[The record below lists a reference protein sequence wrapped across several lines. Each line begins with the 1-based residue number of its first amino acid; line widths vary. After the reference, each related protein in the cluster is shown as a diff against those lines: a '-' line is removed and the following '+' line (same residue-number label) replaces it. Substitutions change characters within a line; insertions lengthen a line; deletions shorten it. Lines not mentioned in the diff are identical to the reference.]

1 MEKELIAKKILER
14 LEVHGFQAYFV
25 GGFVR
30 DKLLNRE
37 VNDIDIATDAA
48 PAQVCEIFA
57 KTIPTGIKHGTVTVI
72 LSEIPYEV
80 TTFRSEGKYL
90 DHRRPSEVTYVETIE
105 EDLSR
110 RDFTI
115 NAIAMDLA
123 GKIIDPYA
131 GQAALQERIIAA
143 VGSPDERFS
152 EDPLRMLR
160 ALRFAAQLDF
170 FIADPT
176 WKSIIANGEQLQ
188 NIAIERVKQELDKIM
203 LSKNPERGI
212 RLLFESKLISFIKGL
227 SSTGLPALDYQEI
240 VKNIRQTDDVILR
253 WFSLFAQLETAERTT
268 VLKLLRFT
276 KVEVE
281 QFKKLTRVLDI
292 LQEGNSTVI
301 LKKALLT
308 AANLDYCLK
317 AITFLR
323 IIGDINQEEYQ
334 ELATNLHSLYRSLPA
349 RNITDLAID
358 GRELIEYFAVSGGPW
373 VRDVLE
379 ELLKRVI
386 FFDLPNEQKELLKYA
401 KFIKKEVEK

>member
-1 MEKELIAKKILER
+1 MEKELTAKKILER

-30 DKLLNRE
+30 DKLLSRE
-37 VNDIDIATDAA
+37 VNDIDIATDAD
-48 PAQVCEIFA
+48 PAQVSRLFA

-123 GKIIDPYA
+123 GKIIDPYT
-131 GQAALQERIIAA
+131 GQVALQERIIAA

-160 ALRFAAQLDF
+160 AIRFAAQLDF
-170 FIADPT
+170 FIAEPT
-176 WKSIIANGEQLQ
+176 WRSIIDNGEQLQ

-240 VKNIRQTDDVILR
+240 IMNIRRTDDVILR

-276 KVEVE
+276 KVEVQ

-301 LKKALLT
+301 LKKALL
-308 AANLDYCLK
+308 AANLDFCLK
-317 AITFLR
+317 AITFQL
-323 IIGDINQEEYQ
+323 INGGISQGEYQ
-334 ELATNLHSLYRSLPA
+334 ELATNLHTLDRSLPV
-349 RNITDLAID
+349 RSITDLAID

-373 VRDVLE
+373 VKEVLE

>member
-1 MEKELIAKKILER
+1 MEKELTAKKILER

-30 DKLLNRE
+30 DKLLSRE
-37 VNDIDIATDAA
+37 VNDIDIATDAD
-48 PAQVCEIFA
+48 PAQVSRLFA

-123 GKIIDPYA
+123 GKIIDPYT
-131 GQAALQERIIAA
+131 GQVALQERIIAA

-160 ALRFAAQLDF
+160 AIRFAAQLDF
-170 FIADPT
+170 FIAEPT
-176 WKSIIANGEQLQ
+176 WRSIIDNGEQLQ
-188 NIAIERVKQELDKIM
+188 NVAIERVKLELDKIM

-212 RLLFESKLISFIKGL
+212 QLLFESKLISFIKGL

-240 VKNIRQTDDVILR
+240 IMNIRRTDDVILR
-253 WFSLFAQLETAERTT
+253 WFSLLAQLEAAERSK

-292 LQEGNSTVI
+292 LQEGSSTVI
-301 LKKALLT
+301 LKKALL
-308 AANLDYCLK
+308 AANLDFCLK
-317 AITFLR
+317 AITFQL
-323 IIGDINQEEYQ
+323 INGGISQGEYQ
-334 ELATNLHSLYRSLPA
+334 ELATNLHTLDRSLPV
-349 RNITDLAID
+349 RSITDLAID

-373 VRDVLE
+373 VKEVLE

>member
-1 MEKELIAKKILER
+1 MEKELTAKKILER

-123 GKIIDPYA
+123 GKIIDPYT
-131 GQAALQERIIAA
+131 GQVALQERIIAA

-160 ALRFAAQLDF
+160 AIRFAAQLDF
-170 FIADPT
+170 FIAEPT
-176 WKSIIANGEQLQ
+176 WRSIIDNGEQLQ
-188 NIAIERVKQELDKIM
+188 NVAIERVKLELDKIM

-212 RLLFESKLISFIKGL
+212 QLLFESKLISFIKGL

-240 VKNIRQTDDVILR
+240 IMNIRRTDDVILR
-253 WFSLFAQLETAERTT
+253 WFSLLAQLEAAERSK

-292 LQEGNSTVI
+292 LQEGSSTVI
-301 LKKALLT
+301 LKKALL
-308 AANLDYCLK
+308 AANLDFCLK

-334 ELATNLHSLYRSLPA
+334 ELATNLHTLDRSLPV
-349 RNITDLAID
+349 RSITDLAID

-373 VRDVLE
+373 VKEVLE